1 MEMSMQAS
9 ASGRRATIVGWRS
22 HGCVAHSQV
31 IAALTGGGSNDVL
44 RAIVNGLSL
53 ISRVPESAE
62 RSRIRPRANRLVIG
76 ATIRWRSTC
85 RQPVVAVIQTR
96 RCAVSESVS
105 HISAGRRIRRK
116 GAAGFLI
123 GPKDRVQASVRR
135 NIGFIFPQRLAAFR
149 LGWCLNFS
157 RSQSPNGPDIHGENV
172 VRQRVEAD
180 VKFALAALGGRT
192 RGRGKDL
199 VTRIARYGRIS
210 SAEIHRAYATR
221 TRQQFNFHV
230 DDFLSRRVRHR
241 HHGVL
246 LGPIGQRTNA
256 RDLRIRTASRLVIG
270 RL

>member
-1 MEMSMQAS
+1 MQPS
-9 ASGRRATIVGWRS
+9 ASGGRTAIVRWRS
-22 HGCVAHSQV
+22 HRCVAHPQV

-53 ISRVPESAE
+53 ISRVTESAE
-62 RSRIRPRANRLVIG
+62 CRRIRSRTNRLVIG
-76 ATIRWRSTC
+76 ATIRWRGAC
-85 RQPVVAVIQTR
+85 RQPVVAVIQAR

-105 HISAGRRIRRK
+105 NVGAGSRIRRK

-192 RGRGKDL
+192 CGRGKDL
-199 VTRIARYGRIS
+199 VTRIAGYGRIS
-210 SAEIHRAYATR
+210 SAEIPRAYATG
-221 TRQQFNFHV
+221 TWQQFNFHM
-230 DDFLSRRVRHR
+230 DGFLSGRVRHR
-241 HHGVL
+241 DHGIFL
-246 LGPIGQRTNA
+246 APIGQRTDA
-256 RDLRIRTASRLVIG
+256 RDLRIRAASRLVIG

>member
-1 MEMSMQAS
+1 MQAS

-192 RGRGKDL
+192 CGRGKDL
-199 VTRIARYGRIS
+199 VTRIAGYGRIS
-210 SAEIHRAYATR
+210 SAEIPRAYATG
-221 TRQQFNFHV
+221 TWQQFNFHM
-230 DDFLSRRVRHR
+230 DGFLSGRVRHR
-241 HHGVL
+241 DHGIL
-246 LGPIGQRTNA
+246 LAPIGQRTDA
-256 RDLRIRTASRLVIG
+256 RDLRIRAASRLVIG
-270 RL
+270 CL